1 MGHDENNTSSPNLKS
16 VTRAVVWNQALWT
29 AGYSLTTGGFLAY
42 FCKELGA
49 TGFKLSLIL
58 IIPETVGIL
67 GLMARSVIRRIGNRK
82 QVWLTFS
89 LAARVCSIGIPLMA
103 FPVLHPAGFD
113 PLWIMIGCL
122 AMTEAINAIAYMAYI
137 SWLSDLVPEYQWG
150 RFFAK
155 RNIAK
160 LCVLLVVPVVGGYL
174 RDWWRDSVPPE
185 IALWSYVAA
194 FTLGILLLLLS
205 LLPLLRLP
213 NVAVRFAADELPT
226 WRMLGEA
233 FRNRSL
239 RFLMLHNWWLAFANG
254 LTQAAFFS
262 YLFGPLS
269 VSLGTLYVLFGTMRI
284 VKIPIS
290 ALSGF
295 LCDRFGNK
303 ALLFWGVLTASL
315 AMPFWLLATP
325 EQWWWVFGAY
335 AVWGMFAAVNI
346 SGRNLTL
353 KLSPRSDNAT
363 QFALFRQ
370 VAGLLAGLSGLLGG
384 LWLDSLLKSG
394 FEVSWGDYRLQAY
407 QLLFLISFLGR
418 ATASFWILPIQ
429 EPRSRSVKWMVRALL
444 RWRRHTGKQLT

>member
-1 MGHDENNTSSPNLKS
+1 MFLSREYGERRY
-16 VTRAVVWNQALWT
+16 V
-29 AGYSLTTGGFLAY
+29 SLTIMY
-42 FCKELGA
+42 V
-49 TGFKLSLIL
+49 LS
-58 IIPETVGIL
+58 
-67 GLMARSVIRRIGNRK
+67 
-82 QVWLTFS
+82 F
-89 LAARVCSIGIPLMA
+89 
-103 FPVLHPAGFD
+103 
-113 PLWIMIGCL
+113 
-122 AMTEAINAIAYMAYI
+122 
-137 SWLSDLVPEYQWG
+137 
-150 RFFAK
+150 
-155 RNIAK
+155 
-160 LCVLLVVPVVGGYL
+160 VLLGFFLLGFSAIS
-174 RDWWRDSVPPE
+174 RAADSVPPE

-315 AMPFWLLATP
+315 AMPFWLLGKQRP
-325 EQWWWVFGAY
+325 VPGFQ
-335 AVWGMFAAVNI
+335 
-346 SGRNLTL
+346 
-353 KLSPRSDNAT
+353 PRSEMT
-363 QFALFRQ
+363 R
-370 VAGLLAGLSGLLGG
+370 
-384 LWLDSLLKSG
+384 KM
-394 FEVSWGDYRLQAY
+394 R
-407 QLLFLISFLGR
+407 
-418 ATASFWILPIQ
+418 
-429 EPRSRSVKWMVRALL
+429 
-444 RWRRHTGKQLT
+444 